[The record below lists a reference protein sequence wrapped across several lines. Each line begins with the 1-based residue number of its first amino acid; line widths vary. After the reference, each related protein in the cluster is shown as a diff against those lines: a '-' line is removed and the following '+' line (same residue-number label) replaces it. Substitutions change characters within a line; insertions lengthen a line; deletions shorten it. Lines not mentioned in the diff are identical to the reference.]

1 MRKRRISSADV
12 TSAQLSYTAKD
23 ITELTSA
30 LMVSVS
36 MICGKLDGLAIRLER
51 ISEEVEKEV
60 NHDNS

>member
-23 ITELTSA
+23 ITQLSTV
-30 LMVSVS
+30 LMASVS